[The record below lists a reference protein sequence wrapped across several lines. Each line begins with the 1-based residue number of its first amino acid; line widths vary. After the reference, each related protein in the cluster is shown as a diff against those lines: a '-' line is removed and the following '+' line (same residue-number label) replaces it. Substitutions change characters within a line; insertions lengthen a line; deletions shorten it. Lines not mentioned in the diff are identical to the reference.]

1 MLDEQIWIINISLR
15 CIEIMKLKIL
25 FVGMVLM
32 GFGGQLEA
40 KSHRS
45 HRVLTGCISLIGGGI
60 LSLTH
65 EHSESGKL
73 LALAGGML
81 LLNKIV
87 APYSLE
93 SNKKSGDSD
102 GIGALDS
109 IYIALGCG
117 SALAMLMAAMNLGIE
132 CHNCN

>member
-1 MLDEQIWIINISLR
+1 
-15 CIEIMKLKIL
+15 MKLKIL

-40 KSHRS
+40 KSYRS
-45 HRVLTGCISLIGGGI
+45 NRVLTGCISLIGGGI
-60 LSLTH
+60 LSMTH

-93 SNKKSGDSD
+93 PKNSIRSTSKKS

-109 IYIALGCG
+109 IYIASGFG
-117 SALAMLMAAMNLGIE
+117 SALAMLMAVMNLGIE